1 MSIEV
6 MIMKRVLVLTLVL
19 MMVLTCGAF
28 AFDPAR
34 FEGVEGV
41 KVEYDV
47 GNPSAYSVTAGFAQ
61 QTQAGGQV
69 LVRYK
74 NMGASEEIPMMLVMF
89 TTDGVKAANM
99 SVRTDA
105 HRYSV
110 VCTDLTRANMT
121 ALDTEGAVLVM
132 GASVDMLRDMV
143 SSAYTGIELWNDDPA
158 DAFKFM
164 LSDADRELIALFV
177 EEYDAQIAPMV
188 VAGSSVE
195 KVFNALSAV
204 VTAESAED
212 VSAAIAE
219 IQASAYEP
227 LEQGTSSEAVQ
238 ALQQNL
244 IDLGYLS
251 GSADGIF
258 GKNTAKAVRAFQT
271 ACGQEATG
279 VADEAMQRQLA
290 IAMLVAE

>member
-1 MSIEV
+1 
-6 MIMKRVLVLTLVL
+6 MKKVLVLALAL
-19 MMVLTCGAF
+19 MMVLTSGAF

-41 KVEYDV
+41 KVEYDAV
-47 GNPSAYSVTAGFAQ
+47 DPSNYSVTAGFAQ

-89 TTDGVKAANM
+89 TTDGVKAANL

-110 VCTDLTRANMT
+110 VCTDLTRAGMT
-121 ALDTEGAVLVM
+121 ALDTEGAVLVTD
-132 GASVDMLRDMV
+132 ASVDMLRDMA
-143 SSAYTGIELWNDDPA
+143 SSGYTEIGIWDDDSA

-164 LSDADRELIALFV
+164 LSDVDRELIALFV
-177 EEYDAQIAPMV
+177 EEYDSQVAPMV
-188 VAGSSVE
+188 VSGGSVE
-195 KVFNALSAV
+195 KVFNALNAS
-204 VTAESAED
+204 VTAETAED
-212 VSAAIAE
+212 ISAAIAE
-219 IQASAYEP
+219 IQSAAYES
-227 LEQGTSSEAVQ
+227 LEQGTTSEAVQ
-238 ALQQNL
+238 VLQQQL
-244 IDLGYLS
+244 VDLGYLS

-258 GKNTAKAVRAFQT
+258 GKNTAKAVRAFQN

>member
-1 MSIEV
+1 
-6 MIMKRVLVLTLVL
+6 MKKVLVLALAL
-19 MMVLTCGAF
+19 MMVLTSGAF

-41 KVEYDV
+41 KVEYDAV
-47 GNPSAYSVTAGFAQ
+47 DPSNYSVTAGFAQ

-89 TTDGVKAANM
+89 TTDGVKAANL

-110 VCTDLTRANMT
+110 VCTDLTRAGMT
-121 ALDTEGAVLVM
+121 ALDTEGAVLVTD
-132 GASVDMLRDMV
+132 ASVDMLRDMA
-143 SSAYTGIELWNDDPA
+143 SSGYTEIGIWDDDSA

-164 LSDADRELIALFV
+164 LSDVDRELIALFV
-177 EEYDAQIAPMV
+177 EEYDSQVAPMV
-188 VAGSSVE
+188 VSGGSVE
-195 KVFNALSAV
+195 KVFNALNAS
-204 VTAESAED
+204 VTAETAED
-212 VSAAIAE
+212 ISAAIAE
-219 IQASAYEP
+219 IQSAAYES
-227 LEQGTSSEAVQ
+227 LEQGTTSEAVQ
-238 ALQQNL
+238 ALQQQL
-244 IDLGYLS
+244 VDLGYLS

-258 GKNTAKAVRAFQT
+258 GKNTAKAVRAFQN

>member
-1 MSIEV
+1 
-6 MIMKRVLVLTLVL
+6 MKKVLVLALVL
-19 MMVLTCGAF
+19 MMVLTSGAF

-34 FEGVEGV
+34 FAGVEGV
-41 KVEYDV
+41 KVEYDAAD
-47 GNPSAYSVTAGFAQ
+47 PSNYSVTAGFAQ

-89 TTDGVKAANM
+89 TTDGVKAANL

-105 HRYSV
+105 HCYSV
-110 VCTDLTRANMT
+110 VSTDLTRAGMT
-121 ALDTEGAVLVM
+121 ALDTEGAVLVTA
-132 GASVDMLRDMV
+132 ASVDMLRDMA
-143 SSAYTGIELWNDDPA
+143 SSGYTGIEIWNDDPA

-164 LSDADRELIALFV
+164 LTDADREMIALFV

-188 VAGSSVE
+188 VAGGSVE
-195 KVFNALSAV
+195 KVFNALNAV
-204 VTAESAED
+204 VTTETAED
-212 VSAAIAE
+212 ISDVLSQIHSAI
-219 IQASAYEP
+219 YES
-227 LEQGTSSEAVQ
+227 LEQGMTSEAVQ
-238 ALQQNL
+238 ALQQDL

-258 GKNTAKAVRAFQT
+258 GKNTAKAVRAFQN

>member
-1 MSIEV
+1 
-6 MIMKRVLVLTLVL
+6 MKKVLVLALAL
-19 MMVLTCGAF
+19 MMVLTSGAF

-41 KVEYDV
+41 KVEYDAAD
-47 GNPSAYSVTAGFAQ
+47 PSNYSVTAGFAQ

-89 TTDGVKAANM
+89 TTDGVKAANL

-110 VCTDLTRANMT
+110 VCTDLTRAGMT
-121 ALDTEGAVLVM
+121 ALDTEGAVLVTD
-132 GASVDMLRDMV
+132 ASVDMLRDMA
-143 SSAYTGIELWNDDPA
+143 SSGYTEIGIWDDDSA

-177 EEYDAQIAPMV
+177 EEYDSQVAPMV
-188 VAGSSVE
+188 VSGGSVE
-195 KVFNALSAV
+195 KVFNALNAS
-204 VTAESAED
+204 VTAETAED
-212 VSAAIAE
+212 ISAAIAE
-219 IQASAYEP
+219 IQSTVYES
-227 LEQGTSSEAVQ
+227 LEQGTTSEAVQ
-238 ALQQNL
+238 SLQQL

-258 GKNTAKAVRAFQT
+258 GKNTAKAVRAFQN

>member
-1 MSIEV
+1 
-6 MIMKRVLVLTLVL
+6 MKKVLVLALAL
-19 MMVLTCGAF
+19 MMVLTSGAF

-41 KVEYDV
+41 KVEYDAAD
-47 GNPSAYSVTAGFAQ
+47 PSNYSVTAGFAQ

-89 TTDGVKAANM
+89 TTDGVKAANL

-110 VCTDLTRANMT
+110 VCTDLTRAGMT
-121 ALDTEGAVLVM
+121 ALDTEGAVLVTD
-132 GASVDMLRDMV
+132 ASVDMLRDMA
-143 SSAYTGIELWNDDPA
+143 SSGYTEIGIWDDDSA

-177 EEYDAQIAPMV
+177 EEYDSQVAPMV
-188 VAGSSVE
+188 VSGGSVE
-195 KVFNALSAV
+195 KVFNALNAS
-204 VTAESAED
+204 VTAETAED
-212 VSAAIAE
+212 ISAAIAE
-219 IQASAYEP
+219 IQSAAYES
-227 LEQGTSSEAVQ
+227 LEQGTTSEAVQ
-238 ALQQNL
+238 ALQQQL

-258 GKNTAKAVRAFQT
+258 GKNTAKAVRAFQN

>member
-1 MSIEV
+1 
-6 MIMKRVLVLTLVL
+6 MKKVLVLALAL
-19 MMVLTCGAF
+19 MMVLTSGAF

-34 FEGVEGV
+34 FEGFEGV
-41 KVEYDV
+41 KVEYDAAD
-47 GNPSAYSVTAGFAQ
+47 PSNYSVTAGFAQ

-89 TTDGVKAANM
+89 TTDGVKAANL

-110 VCTDLTRANMT
+110 VCTDLIRAGMT
-121 ALDTEGAVLVM
+121 ALDTEGAVLVTD
-132 GASVDMLRDMV
+132 ASVDMLRDMA
-143 SSAYTGIELWNDDPA
+143 SSGYTEIGIWDDDSA

-164 LSDADRELIALFV
+164 LSDVDRELIALFV
-177 EEYDAQIAPMV
+177 EEYDSQVAPMV
-188 VAGSSVE
+188 VSGGSVE
-195 KVFNALSAV
+195 KVFNALNAS
-204 VTAESAED
+204 VTAETAED
-212 VSAAIAE
+212 ISAAIAE
-219 IQASAYEP
+219 IQSAAYES
-227 LEQGTSSEAVQ
+227 LEQGTTSEAVQ
-238 ALQQNL
+238 ALQQQL
-244 IDLGYLS
+244 VDLGYLS

-258 GKNTAKAVRAFQT
+258 GKNTAKAVRAFQN

>member
-1 MSIEV
+1 
-6 MIMKRVLVLTLVL
+6 MKKVLVLALAL
-19 MMVLTCGAF
+19 MMVLTSGAF

-41 KVEYDV
+41 KVEYDAV
-47 GNPSAYSVTAGFAQ
+47 DPSNYSVTAGFAQ

-89 TTDGVKAANM
+89 TTDGVKAANL

-110 VCTDLTRANMT
+110 VCTDLIRAGMT
-121 ALDTEGAVLVM
+121 ALDTEGAVLVTD
-132 GASVDMLRDMV
+132 ASVDMLRDMA
-143 SSAYTGIELWNDDPA
+143 SSGYTEIGIWDDDSA

-164 LSDADRELIALFV
+164 LSDVDRELIALFV
-177 EEYDAQIAPMV
+177 EEYDSQVAPMV
-188 VAGSSVE
+188 VSGGSVE
-195 KVFNALSAV
+195 KVFNALNAS
-204 VTAESAED
+204 VTAETAED
-212 VSAAIAE
+212 ISAAIAE
-219 IQASAYEP
+219 IQSAAYES
-227 LEQGTSSEAVQ
+227 LEQGTTSEAVQ
-238 ALQQNL
+238 VLQQQL
-244 IDLGYLS
+244 VDLGYLS

-258 GKNTAKAVRAFQT
+258 GKNTAKAVRAFQN

>member
-1 MSIEV
+1 
-6 MIMKRVLVLTLVL
+6 MKKVLVLALAL
-19 MMVLTCGAF
+19 MMVLTSGAF

-41 KVEYDV
+41 KVEYDAAD
-47 GNPSAYSVTAGFAQ
+47 PSNYSVTAGFAQ

-89 TTDGVKAANM
+89 TTDGVKAANL

-110 VCTDLTRANMT
+110 VCTDLTRAGMT
-121 ALDTEGAVLVM
+121 ALDTEGAVLVTD
-132 GASVDMLRDMV
+132 ASVDMLRDMA
-143 SSAYTGIELWNDDPA
+143 SSGYTEIGIWDDDSA

-164 LSDADRELIALFV
+164 LSDVDRELIALFV
-177 EEYDAQIAPMV
+177 EEYDSQVAPMV
-188 VAGSSVE
+188 VSGGSVE
-195 KVFNALSAV
+195 KVFNALNAS
-204 VTAESAED
+204 VTAETAED
-212 VSAAIAE
+212 ISAAIAE
-219 IQASAYEP
+219 IQSAAYES
-227 LEQGTSSEAVQ
+227 LEQGTTSEAVQ
-238 ALQQNL
+238 ALQQQL
-244 IDLGYLS
+244 VDLGYLS

-258 GKNTAKAVRAFQT
+258 GKNTAKAVRAFQN